1 MTVYYKTGREIKA
14 AVKKATTWRTAVA
27 VGALNGLLITN
38 DGMGAMEPIYIDD
51 DSLGQADIKNTYLV
65 GHALKGR
72 TLEGYLRFEG
82 WDLLFALVCGSA
94 TNPAQLSGTAYSH
107 TDVITDNNAEL
118 FATYAVYKALTT
130 YGVWEVPSA
139 KFNGFKVSCNV
150 GELAKVSF
158 DFSGNKIDTTGAT
171 NNSTSMGNVTYPTS
185 GNLCRMDT
193 RFKMRM
199 NAQAG
204 AALADSDKIY
214 PHGFTITFK
223 RPMSEDEFEAGYS
236 DMSEPVQNGF
246 AEASIELKFDKY
258 DADTFMSAILAE
270 TAYKMDIL
278 FQGDIIA
285 AAYRY
290 ELRFDIPKIQ
300 WKVSEAPASG
310 PGKIPLTITGRCFG
324 VDAAPTGFNAAA
336 VDPFYIYHANTVTT
350 NPLA

>member
-1 MTVYYKTGREIKA
+1 MAIYYKTGREIKA
-14 AVKKATTWRTAVA
+14 AVKKGTTWRTAVA
-27 VGALNGLLITN
+27 VGALNGILITN

-65 GHALKGR
+65 AHALKGR
-72 TLEGYLRFEG
+72 SLEGYLRFEG
-82 WDLLFALVCGSA
+82 WDLLFGLVFGSA
-94 TNPAQLSGTAYSH
+94 TNPAQLSGAAYSH
-107 TDVITDNNAEL
+107 TFVITDNNAEQ
-118 FATYAVYKALTT
+118 FATYAVHKATTT

-139 KFNGFKVSCNV
+139 KFNGFKLSCNI
-150 GELAKVSF
+150 GELAKVNF
-158 DFSGNKIDTTGAT
+158 DFSGNKIDTVGAV

-185 GNLCRMDT
+185 ANLCRMDT

-214 PHGFTITFK
+214 PKGFIITFK

-236 DMSEPVQNGF
+236 DMSEPIQNGF
-246 AEASIELKFDKY
+246 AEATIELKFDKY
-258 DADTFMSAILAE
+258 DADTFMTAILAE

-278 FQGDIIA
+278 FEGDIIA

-290 ELRFDIPKIQ
+290 QLRIDIPKVQ
-300 WKVSEAPASG
+300 WKVTEAPATS
-310 PGKIPLTITGRCFG
+310 PGKIPLSITGRCMA
-324 VDAAPTGFNAAA
+324 VDVAPTGFNGAAI
-336 VDPFYIYHANTVTT
+336 DPFYLYVANTLTT